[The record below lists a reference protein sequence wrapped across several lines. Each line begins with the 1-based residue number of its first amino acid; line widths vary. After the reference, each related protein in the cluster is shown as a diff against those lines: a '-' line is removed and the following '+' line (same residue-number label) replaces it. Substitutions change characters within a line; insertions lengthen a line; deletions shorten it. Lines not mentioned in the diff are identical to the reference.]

1 LLDLPAGELAARLVA
16 GQRLITRLRDV
27 VAAKDEMLAARDHQ
41 IEALGRKIT
50 ALADRVEQLERQ
62 AGRDS
67 SNSSRP
73 PSSDSPYD
81 RDKRRKDRS
90 LRGRSG
96 RKPGKHPGTSGSTM
110 KLADDP
116 DEVIECPPAECSCCG
131 ADLAG
136 EPVTAQQR
144 RQVREITPPPPPKTT
159 EYLVQAKVCARC
171 GTTSAGQAP
180 GYARARASY
189 GPEVHAQAANLVAGH
204 HIPICRSTVVLAQLG
219 GSPCQRGG
227 WPACAA
233 KPPRS
238 WSRS

>member
-1 LLDLPAGELAARLVA
+1 MA

-96 RKPGKHPGTSGSTM
+96 RKPGKQPGTSGSTM

-180 GYARARASY
+180 GYARGPRKLRARGARA
-189 GPEVHAQAANLVAGH
+189 GREPGRRAPHPHLPLHGGAGSAGG
-204 HIPICRSTVVLAQLG
+204 IAVSTGWMAGV
-219 GSPCQRGG
+219 RGK
-227 WPACAA
+227 AAA
-233 KPPRS
+233 KLEPFIRPPR
-238 WSRS
+238 